1 MFTGI
6 RNEIKA
12 AVENG
17 AKYSAIAKQSDVS
30 PAALSQFMNDLYV
43 GDNQKIADKLTIWL
57 DNKKKAN
64 NLRTAPSFVE
74 TPTSKKI
81 FNALDYAKIAGCF
94 VVVYGNSGV
103 GKTNAITEY
112 AKQPNT
118 WLITVRPSSSK
129 LIECLYDIAC
139 ALDIDYAPK
148 RLGTLS
154 SAICKKMRET
164 KGLLIIDEA
173 DHLPYDALEEIRL
186 IQEMT
191 GVGVV
196 LCGNHQIYSKLSG
209 NGSRKTDFA
218 RLFSRIAKKVAIL
231 NTTAGDIDA
240 IADAWGIDGAR
251 ERKLVHELGKKA
263 GALRIIKMTL
273 SLAAI
278 LANSSN
284 TSINETHINAA
295 IRDLEGV

>member
-43 GDNQKIADKLTIWL
+43 GDNQKIADKLAVWL

-64 NLRTAPSFVE
+64 NLKTVPSFVE

-139 ALDIDYAPK
+139 ELNIDYTPK
-148 RLGTLS
+148 RLATLS
-154 SAICKKMRET
+154 SSICKKLRET